1 MQFNR
6 TPVASAI
13 SLGLMGALLGTPA
26 FAQDSANPPSKKSAD
41 QAQQLDKVVVTG
53 IRASIEKSL
62 TVKRDA
68 DTNVEVVTAEDVG
81 KMPDKNIAD
90 ALSRLPGVN
99 VQYGGALAMDEAERV
114 AIRGTSPNLNLVTI
128 NGHALSSGDWHVGDQ
143 GSSGRSVGFGLMPSQ
158 LIGQSIV
165 YKTQRAD
172 ISEGGI
178 AGTVD
183 IITRK
188 PLDFRQQL
196 SGEVAVGLVHAS
208 LPNKTDPQLSGL
220 LAWKNADSTFGV
232 LAQVFKENRHLRRDG
247 QETFSFG
254 VITAAQAAASGNP
267 ALAGK
272 RMPGSL
278 NSAFFEG
285 VRERTGGYLGLQFK
299 PNQQFE
305 ANLSAFRAELKAD
318 NYNSSAFALPTGL
331 VGAGWLIKDAKIDG
345 DVITSARLERP
356 TTLSPNQRIG
366 GFQFDHNVREG
377 ATSLSSFYDADF
389 KFKANDALTVR
400 ARVGYTEGRGKTN
413 SQPSLTYVLVNPNMS
428 YNINTTRPTD
438 YAMYRSVDGKP
449 IDMST
454 PASYAQ
460 ASNTGAAVD
469 SSDKESYL
477 HLDADYRP
485 QHDYITAIKWGARL
499 SKHKRGYNVIA
510 PRWNAQDQASG
521 LPVSP
526 SPFVSVGNFSLV
538 NAGNLP
544 VYPGTVLPTTP
555 NIVPNGAAP
564 VPSTSYPGNWGSGLD
579 ANFPRNL
586 FRYDPSQIQAFA
598 DKYVTWDP
606 VTGKTW
612 TSGYTVE
619 EANEALYLMGEFELT
634 PKLTGNVGVR
644 AASTQVDSLSYQ
656 ALPNGTGAGQ
666 CVPTLQCKVPG
677 AIVGSRFASYLPQL
691 TTTRHNAMLPSMNL
705 RWQLDNGLIA
715 RASASRS
722 LGRPNYNELA
732 GAVSLNNTLLT
743 GSSGNPLLKPVT
755 SNNVDAT
762 LAWYFAPRAYLS
774 GGVFMQNL
782 QNYVKTGTSK
792 VDFFNTSTNTTS
804 TYDVSS
810 RIGVKAEL
818 KGAELALEMPVGRG
832 FGFGSNATYV
842 KSRDQDGV
850 EMLGTSKWTYNL
862 RGFYEDDTYSA
873 SLAWNYRTDY
883 SIGFVGNGTNVPLT
897 SNNVV
902 TQVNGLHYYQGSGSL
917 SLSLG
922 YRFSKELSIHLDG
935 NNLLNPVRSTYFV
948 TENAPGYWHESG
960 RQYYLNLRMKF

>member
-1 MQFNR
+1 MKFQAHRINQ
-6 TPVASAI
+6 AI
-13 SLGLMGALLGTPA
+13 CLMSLTLAAQAAQAQAQTPA
-26 FAQDSANPPSKKSAD
+26 KKEDDKSKLE
-41 QAQQLDKVVVTG
+41 QVVVTG
-53 IRASIEKSL
+53 IRASLQKSL
-62 TVKRDA
+62 ETKRDA
-68 DTNVEVVTAEDVG
+68 DTNIEVVTAEDVG

-172 ISEGGI
+172 ITEGGI

-188 PLDFRQQL
+188 PLDFRKQL
-196 SGEVAVGLVHAS
+196 SGEVAVGAVYAS
-208 LPNKTDPQLSGL
+208 LPEKTDPQLSGL
-220 LAWKNADSTFGV
+220 LAWKNSDNTFGV
-232 LAQVFKENRHLRRDG
+232 LAQLFKEDRHLRRDG

-254 VITAAQAAASGNP
+254 VITAAQATASGN
-267 ALAGK
+267 ASLAGK

-278 NSAFFEG
+278 NSALFEG
-285 VRERTGGYLGLQFK
+285 VRKRSGGYVGLQFK
-299 PNQQFE
+299 PSKQLE

-318 NYNSSAFALPTGL
+318 NYNSSAFALPTAL

-356 TTLSPNQRIG
+356 STLSPNQRIG
-366 GFQFDHNVREG
+366 GFEFDHNVREG
-377 ATSLSSFYDADF
+377 AKSLSSFYDLDL
-389 KFKANDALTVR
+389 KFEANEALTLR
-400 ARVGYTEGRGKTN
+400 ARAGYTEGRGKTN
-413 SQPSLTYVLVNPNMS
+413 SQPSLTFVLVNPNMS

-438 YAMYRSVDGKP
+438 YAMYSSVDGKP
-449 IDMST
+449 IDMSK
-454 PASYAQ
+454 PSSYSQ

-485 QHDYITAIKWGARL
+485 RHDVFTAIKWGGRF
-499 SKHKRGYNVIA
+499 SKHTRTYDVIA

-526 SPFVSVGNFSLV
+526 SPFISVGNFSLV

-555 NIVPNGAAP
+555 NIVPNGALPAP
-564 VPSTSYPGNWGSGLD
+564 ATAYPANWGGGLE
-579 ANFPRNL
+579 ASFPRNL
-586 FRYDPSQIQAFA
+586 FRYDASQIQAFA
-598 DKYVTWDP
+598 NQYVNWDP
-606 VTGKTW
+606 VAGKTW
-612 TSGYTVE
+612 TSGYKVE
-619 EANEALYLMGEFELT
+619 EANEALYLMSEFELSNAIS
-634 PKLTGNVGVR
+634 GNAGVR
-644 AASTQVDSLSYQ
+644 AAFTKVDSLSYQ
-656 ALPNGTGAGQ
+656 ALANGTAAGQ
-666 CVPTLQCKVPG
+666 CVPTLPCSVPG
-677 AIVGSRFASYLPQL
+677 AIVGSRFATYLPQL
-691 TTTRHNAMLPSMNL
+691 VTTRHNSLLPSLNL
-705 RWQLDNGLIA
+705 RWQLSKGLIA

-755 SNNVDAT
+755 SSNVDAS
-762 LAWYFAPRAYLS
+762 LAWYFAPRAYIS
-774 GGVFMQNL
+774 GSLFSQNL

-792 VDFFNTSTNTTS
+792 VDFFNTSTNAIS

-810 RIGVKAEL
+810 RIGVKAQL
-818 KGAELALEMPVGRG
+818 KGAELALEMPIGGG

-842 KSRDQDGV
+842 KSKDQDGV

-862 RGFYEDDTYSA
+862 RGFYEDDKFSA

-883 SIGFVGNGTNVPLT
+883 SIGFIGNGTNVPLT
-897 SNNVV
+897 SGGVV
-902 TQVNGLHYYQGSGSL
+902 TQVNGLHYYKGAGSL
-917 SLSLG
+917 SASIG

-935 NNLLNPVRSTYFV
+935 NNLTNPVRHTYFV
-948 TENAPGYWHESG
+948 SENAPGYWHESG
-960 RQYYLNLRMKF
+960 RQFFLNLRAKF